1 MSIVEDRKKLGE
13 DGDELEIS
21 FNHIVAFFKGSLF
34 TVLRWSFGFAII
46 GAVYAFLQPNQYVAE
61 VKVMP
66 ELQNKSGNNLGGIS
80 SLAGLAGISVDG
92 LSSGADAIRP
102 DLYPTILKSVPFG
115 LYMLQKPVKASSQA
129 KPVSLEA
136 YISAMNSKT
145 LFSFLSGNKV
155 GNETI
160 ATENELVPGMLVLN
174 HQQEAIVGDVLE
186 RVSGDIDKKSGILT
200 VSAKMLSPEVA
211 AQTAKYALDYLTA
224 YVTNYRTSKSR
235 QQVRFLQQQ
244 FAQSQKRYQAAEYAL
259 SSYRDSNRSL
269 YLNTA
274 KLDEQRLQADFLLTQ
289 GLYNDLAKQ
298 LEQAKIK
305 VQEESPVFQTLEPA
319 RVPLTKSGPKRTLI
333 VFGSLVFGA
342 VVGLMFYFVRHFL
355 IPQKE

>member
-1 MSIVEDRKKLGE
+1 MSIIEDRKKLG
-13 DGDELEIS
+13 DDDELEIS
-21 FNHIVAFFKGSLF
+21 FGHIVVFFKESLS
-34 TVLRWSFGFAII
+34 TVIRWSIGFAIV
-46 GAVYAFLQPNQYVAE
+46 GAVYAFLQPNQFIAE

-102 DLYPTILKSVPFG
+102 DLYPTILESVPFG
-115 LYMLQKPVKASSQA
+115 LYMLQKPIKTGLEA
-129 KPVSLEA
+129 KPVLIETYMSD
-136 YISAMNSKT
+136 IRNNT
-145 LFSFLSGNKV
+145 VFSFLSGNKTD
-155 GNETI
+155 NET
-160 ATENELVPGMLVLN
+160 TTKKNELVPGVLVLSR
-174 HQQEAIVGDVLE
+174 QQEAIIGDILE

-200 VSAKMLSPEVA
+200 VSAKMQSPEVA
-211 AQTAKYALDYLTA
+211 AQTANYALDYLTT

-235 QQVRFLQQQ
+235 QQVNFLQHQ
-244 FAQSQKRYQAAEYAL
+244 FDQSKKRYQAAEYAL
-259 SSYRDSNRSL
+259 SSYRDGNRSL
-269 YLNTA
+269 YLNSA

-305 VQEESPVFQTLEPA
+305 VQEEAPVFQTLEPA

-333 VFGSLVFGA
+333 IAGSLVLGA
-342 VVGLMFYFVRHFL
+342 VFGLMYHFVRHFL